1 MAEYV
6 EDEAERRR
14 STEDEHDPAFMA
26 LLGEVFK
33 RQQSAWSRREVPA
46 AKSAYM
52 RVRFPTPMSMQ
63 ARAFAAGSDC
73 VTCSFACSLT
83 RWLLLARAEQCAGGA
98 DQNAH
103 PEMTHTATAAGC
115 TRCTAGGRTR

>member
-52 RVRFPTPMSMQ
+52 SVRFPTPMSMQ
-63 ARAFAAGSDC
+63 VRSI
-73 VTCSFACSLT
+73 
-83 RWLLLARAEQCAGGA
+83 
-98 DQNAH
+98 
-103 PEMTHTATAAGC
+103 
-115 TRCTAGGRTR
+115 